1 MAKRRTVLQ
10 AAVLAPVLS
19 ACAPGVLFGHPASV
33 RIAVPWSGSELTAFR
48 RVLGDAGL
56 ADTVA
61 VLPLGDD
68 IDTALQARGRSA
80 PDLVMLPDIGR
91 ITELAVTTL
100 RALPA
105 TLWADATGPRY
116 PQQWQSLLWKGNAL
130 YGIPFKA
137 ADKSLLWYDRYA
149 FGGTGPRDDP
159 REWTV
164 SEWPRRAAAATERSP
179 LALGAADGW
188 VLADLFGNVLY
199 SESPGDYR
207 DLASTDGSRTRPRDW
222 DRDAVRAG
230 MRRLATLWS
239 PENTFPGGL
248 GATLTSQFPDSIRA
262 VFEHRTAA
270 MVAAPDFAEPIV
282 RSCLRRA
289 RRPADAVGVM
299 PFPAVEPG
307 RPCPAIGGGDV
318 IVANTSGA
326 HNVEP
331 VIEALTAPGA
341 VAGWITD
348 FGGFLAPSHLTVPD
362 HPPMLEPVAD
372 ELHSWT
378 EFDFADL
385 IGAAGRRE
393 GLWRALT
400 DLLITVGD
408 GRGDR
413 IDSAVEHAVRTL
425 QDFERR
431 PR

>member
-1 MAKRRTVLQ
+1 MAKRRTVLR
-10 AAVLAPVLS
+10 AAALAPLLS

-33 RIAVPWSGSELTAFR
+33 RIAVPWSGSELIAFR
-48 RVLGDAGL
+48 RVLADAGL

-91 ITELAVTTL
+91 IPELAGGTL
-100 RALPA
+100 RALPP
-105 TLWADATGPRY
+105 TLWADADGPRY
-116 PQQWQSLLWKGNAL
+116 RPQWEPLVWKDKAL

-149 FGGTGPRDDP
+149 FRGSGPRDDP
-159 REWTV
+159 KEWTV
-164 SEWPRRAAAATERSP
+164 SDWPQRAAAATDRNP
-179 LALGAADGW
+179 FALGAADGW
-188 VLADLFGNVLY
+188 VLADLFGNVLF
-199 SESPGDYR
+199 SESPGDYER
-207 DLASTDGSRTRPRDW
+207 LAVDDPRTGPRDW
-222 DRDAVRAG
+222 NSDAVRAG

-239 PENTFPGGL
+239 PRNTFPGGL
-248 GATLTSQFPDSIRA
+248 AATLTSQFPDSVRE
-262 VFEHRTAA
+262 VFEHRRAA
-270 MVAAPDFAEPIV
+270 MVVAPDFAEPIV
-282 RSCLRRA
+282 NSCLRRA
-289 RRPADAVGVM
+289 RRSKEAVGVM
-299 PFPAVEPG
+299 PFPAVAPG
-307 RPCPAIGGGDV
+307 RPRPAIGGGDV
-318 IVANTSGA
+318 IVATASGA

-341 VAGWITD
+341 VAGWISD
-348 FGGFLAPSHLTVPD
+348 FGGFLAPGTRTVPD
-362 HPPMLEPVAD
+362 HPPLLEPVAAD
-372 ELHSWT
+372 LHSWT
-378 EFDFADL
+378 HFDFADL

-400 DLLITVGD
+400 DLLVTVGD

-413 IDSAVEHAVRTL
+413 TDAAVDQAVRTM

>member
-1 MAKRRTVLQ
+1 MAKRRTVLR
-10 AAVLAPVLS
+10 AAALAPLLS

-91 ITELAVTTL
+91 IAELAGDTL

-105 TLWADATGPRY
+105 TLWSGEDGPRY
-116 PQQWQSLLWKGNAL
+116 PRQWESLLWKDHAL

-149 FGGTGPRDDP
+149 FRGGGPRDDP
-159 REWTV
+159 QEWTV
-164 SEWPRRAAAATERSP
+164 SDWPMRAAAATERNP

-188 VLADLFGNVLY
+188 VLADLFGNLLY
-199 SESPGDYR
+199 SESPEDYR
-207 DLASTDGSRTRPRDW
+207 DLAAAGDSRTEPRNW
-222 DRDAVRAG
+222 NRGAVRAG
-230 MRRLATLWS
+230 MRGLATLWS
-239 PENTFPGGL
+239 PRDTFPGGL
-248 GATLTSQFPDSIRA
+248 AATLTSQFPDSVRQ

-299 PFPAVEPG
+299 PFPAVAPG
-307 RPCPAIGGGDV
+307 RPRPAIGGGDV
-318 IVANTSGA
+318 IVATASGA
-326 HNVEP
+326 HDIVP
-331 VIEALTAPGA
+331 VIEALIAPGA
-341 VAGWITD
+341 VSGWITD
-348 FGGFLAPSHLTVPD
+348 FGGFLAPGRRTLPD
-362 HPPMLEPVAD
+362 HPPMLEPVAG

-378 EFDFADL
+378 DFDFADL

-413 IDSAVEHAVRTL
+413 TDTAVDHAVRTL